1 MYILNPT
8 MDTIHDIISRIP
20 EWRDTKDIQIE
31 RIAGLTNANY
41 RITKNGERIVLRVSG
56 LNTEQLGIDRHHEL
70 NALQAAAAEGIGP
83 EVIAFLPPEGHL
95 VTRWVDG
102 RHWDADEFRK
112 AENIRLLI
120 KTVKRIHALPL
131 NGAVFSPFD
140 RVKAFREKAVH
151 FGVPLPRL
159 LENCLQTMLGVEAD
173 QKADT
178 SHWQH
183 FCHNDLVSVNYLFI
197 ESEQRIVVLD
207 WEIAGLG
214 DIYYDLATVVY
225 THDNV
230 GPIPPGLEE
239 VMLLAYF
246 GESTLWQRRRLQGM
260 KYMLMLFTGMWG
272 LAQHGMQKAGMISKV
287 EGFDF
292 LEFSEYLFEH
302 DIPELQAKYNQF
314 GKEN

>member
-8 MDTIHDIISRIP
+8 MKTIHDIISRIP
-20 EWRDTKDIQIE
+20 EWRDTKDIQVE

-41 RITKNGERIVLRVSG
+41 RITKNSERFVLRVSG
-56 LNTEQLGIDRHHEL
+56 LNTEQLGIDRNHEL
-70 NALQAAAAEGIGP
+70 NALHEAAAIRIGP
-83 EVIAFLPPEGHL
+83 EVVAFLPPEGHL

-102 RHWDADEFRK
+102 RHWDADEFRT
-112 AENIRLLI
+112 AEHVRLLTN
-120 KTVKRIHALPL
+120 TVKRIHALPL
-131 NGAVFSPFD
+131 NGAVFSPFF

-151 FGVPLPRL
+151 FGAPLPRQ
-159 LENCLQTMLGVEAD
+159 LENYLHTMQRVEAD
-173 QKADT
+173 QKMDT
-178 SHWQH
+178 SQWQH

-230 GPIPPGLEE
+230 GPIPSELEE
-239 VMLLAYF
+239 VMLLEYF
-246 GESTLWQRRRLQGM
+246 GETTLWHRRRLQGM

-287 EGFDF
+287 EGFDY
-292 LEFSEYLFEH
+292 LKFSEYLFEH
-302 DIPELQAKYNQF
+302 DIPELQAQYDQL